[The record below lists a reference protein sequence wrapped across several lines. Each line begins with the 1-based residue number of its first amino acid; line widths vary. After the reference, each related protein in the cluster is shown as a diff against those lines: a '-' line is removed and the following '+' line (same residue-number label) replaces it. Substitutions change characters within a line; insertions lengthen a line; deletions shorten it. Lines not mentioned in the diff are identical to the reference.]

1 MTVPSPTQP
10 DAVTPDAVTPDA
22 VTPSGLRLTLL
33 HTRFAFLET
42 ARVPIAVIGSLV
54 FPTLAYLFFVVP
66 MRQVAEN
73 QVLAT

>member
-10 DAVTPDAVTPDA
+10 SVW
-22 VTPSGLRLTLL
+22 RLTLL